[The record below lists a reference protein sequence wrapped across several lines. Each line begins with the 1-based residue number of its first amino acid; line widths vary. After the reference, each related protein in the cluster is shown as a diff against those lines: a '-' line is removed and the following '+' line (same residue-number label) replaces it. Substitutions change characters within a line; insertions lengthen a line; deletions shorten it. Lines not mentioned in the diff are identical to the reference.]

1 MEVKS
6 AWVWPGTWS
15 GTDNPGDMTPNY
27 KKNQYQSTFAVI
39 NILWSLKIY
48 LSEYGYRA
56 ILPVPCEPLLDRP
69 EP

>member
-27 KKNQYQSTFAVI
+27 IKNEYQSTFVVI
-39 NILWSLKIY
+39 NTFKKVY

>member
-1 MEVKS
+1 
-6 AWVWPGTWS
+6 
-15 GTDNPGDMTPNY
+15 MTPNY
-27 KKNQYQSTFAVI
+27 IKNEYQSTFVVI
-39 NILWSLKIY
+39 NTFKKVY